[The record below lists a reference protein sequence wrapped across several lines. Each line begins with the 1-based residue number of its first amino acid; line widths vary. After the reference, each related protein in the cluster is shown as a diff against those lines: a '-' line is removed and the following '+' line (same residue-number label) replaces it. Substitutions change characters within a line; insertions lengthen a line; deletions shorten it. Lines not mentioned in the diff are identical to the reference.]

1 MYESY
6 TVKKMGQEKSDIAIV
21 GTKGQI
27 VIPQRFRKDLA
38 IIPNTKIIIYRKD
51 DKLVLAK
58 LNVPPL
64 EELKE
69 LFAEIDQQNKGKKKP
84 TDQEILEEFKLTDVR
99 TEFPKANK
107 MVRVVIDTNV
117 LVSALIDDGS
127 LGNSSLNYWVN
138 TL

>member
-1 MYESY
+1 MNI
-6 TVKKMGQEKSDIAIV
+6 VGQEKSDIAIV

-38 IIPNTKIIIYRKD
+38 ITPNTKIVVYRKD

-69 LFAEIDQQNKGKKKP
+69 LFAEIDHQNKENKQLSE
-84 TDQEILEEFKLTDVR
+84 QEILNEIQAYRRIKRV
-99 TEFPKANK
+99 PK
-107 MVRVVIDTNV
+107 
-117 LVSALIDDGS
+117 GE
-127 LGNSSLNYWVN
+127 
-138 TL
+138 

>member
-1 MYESY
+1 
-6 TVKKMGQEKSDIAIV
+6 MGQEKSDIAVV

-38 IIPNTKIIIYRKD
+38 ITPNTKVIVYRKD

-69 LFAEIDQQNKGKKKP
+69 LFAEIDQKNKGNQKP
-84 TDQEILEEFKLTDVR
+84 TEQEILNDIQAYR
-99 TEFPKANK
+99 
-107 MVRVVIDTNV
+107 
-117 LVSALIDDGS
+117 
-127 LGNSSLNYWVN
+127 LGKRA
-138 TL
+138 T